1 MGGVTSTVAARFAFF
16 PPSPPSYGIEP
27 LPPPD
32 AAGATAGEAKGEEGS
47 VVVELTGVPRRANVE
62 ARRLRTKRG
71 TDVVAVYARQ
81 TGAKLTLLYSHGN
94 AADLG
99 QMYEL
104 FVELSAHLNVN
115 LMGYDYSGYGQS
127 SGKPS
132 EQNTYADIEAVYRC
146 LIETYAASE
155 ENIILYGQS
164 VGSGPTLDLASRLPR
179 LRAVVVHSPILSGLR
194 VMYPVKH
201 TYWFDIYKNIDKI
214 PLVSCPVLVIH
225 GTADEVVDCS
235 HGRALWELAKVKY
248 EPLWVKGGN
257 HCNLELYPEYIKHL
271 KKFVGAIEKLPPPND
286 ESPESSGASDRTQT
300 EPEGTEEPRKSVDH
314 REKTR
319 PSIDHRK
326 STDRRDKPR
335 GSTDRRDKSR
345 KSVDNPDRPR
355 ASVDQPDRPRKS
367 VDRFG
372 GMMKAVRLRNIDCF
386 KVPTTSSGS

>member
-1 MGGVTSTVAARFAFF
+1 MGAVTSTVAARFAFF
-16 PPSPPSYGIEP
+16 PPSPPSYGAEA
-27 LPPPD
+27 PPPPA
-32 AAGATAGEAKGEEGS
+32 AAGAGVGVEKDGGGGG
-47 VVVELTGVPRRANVE
+47 VVVELTDVPRRGNVE

-71 TDVVAVYARQ
+71 TEVVAMYVRQAGAR
-81 TGAKLTLLYSHGN
+81 LTLLYSHGN

-99 QMYEL
+99 QMFEL

-132 EQNTYADIEAVYRC
+132 EHNTYADIEAVYRC
-146 LIETYAASE
+146 LVETYGASE

-164 VGSGPTLDLASRLPR
+164 VGSGPTLDLASRLPH
-179 LRAVVVHSPILSGLR
+179 LRAVVLHSPILSGLR

-214 PLVSCPVLVIH
+214 PLVRCPVLVIH

-235 HGRALWELAKVKY
+235 HGRALWELSKVKY

-271 KKFVGAIEKLPPPND
+271 KKFVGAIEKSPPLYD
-286 ESPESSGASDRTQT
+286 ESPESSGPSDNTQT
-300 EPEGTEEPRKSVDH
+300 NPEGTEESRKSTDC

-319 PSIDHRK
+319 PSIDHRQ
-326 STDRRDKPR
+326 STDRRDKSR
-335 GSTDRRDKSR
+335 GSTDRRDKNR
-345 KSVDNPDRPR
+345 KSVDQPR

-372 GMMKAVRLRNIDCF
+372 GVMKSVRYIDCF
-386 KVPTTSSGS
+386 RVTTASGS